1 MINMDPIIILQ
12 LIKVLIHVILAVL
25 ILILSYLG
33 FKKRHDNRLL
43 YIGFAFFLIL
53 VMPTI
58 LAYLSDHPEIS
69 WYVPYLGYFL
79 IAYALFRF
87 WRD

>member
-1 MINMDPIIILQ
+1 MDPVIILQ
-12 LIKVLIHVILAVL
+12 IIKVLIHVILAVL

-33 FKKRHDNRLL
+33 FKKRQDNRLL
-43 YIGFAFFLIL
+43 YIGLAFFLIL

-58 LAYLSDHPEIS
+58 LAYLSDDSEIS
-69 WYVPYLGYFL
+69 CFVPYLGYFL
-79 IAYALFRF
+79 IAYALYRF

>member
-1 MINMDPIIILQ
+1 MDQVIILQ
-12 LIKVLIHVILAVL
+12 IIKVLIHVILAVL

-43 YIGFAFFLIL
+43 YIGLAFFLIL

-58 LAYLSDHPEIS
+58 LAYLSNDLKIL

-79 IAYALFRF
+79 IAYVLYRF